1 MATLNEICIPE
12 GKVIEDILD
21 LTTIEQAIVLDSAK
35 YNTTIQADEDSVF
48 ISPEVLVDAS
58 IMVGCEITD
67 SCDMPTVLETDQYNL
82 MTGCELCLNEMTQN
96 EKKAFGINFK
106 GRPLPTT
113 KLETRYENSFN
124 MSLLTTSRKVNWLGD
139 TTYVLANLS
148 AAAQAAGLLAA
159 YTKVDGIWTKL
170 MALTPDAPHF
180 GGVVATKNALL
191 TPAAQTAWTGDEVL
205 AAIDGMLALQSPTMQ
220 LLPDTLK
227 NVWLTSE
234 MYNALIYS
242 MKVKSFDLCCVGKLE
257 TQVVGGKEVV
267 TIQYGD
273 LTLIKY
279 EELSAG
285 IRDLALVSTALNL
298 PNRAVL
304 ALGLPNVNYT
314 EQTDFASSFDE
325 VLGKFKASSS
335 LTTAIVD
342 PYPGDFYVTA
352 Y

>member
-21 LTTIEQAIVLDSAK
+21 LTSIEQAIILDSAK

-48 ISPEVLVDAS
+48 ISPEILVDAS

-67 SCDMPTVLETDQYNL
+67 SCDLPTVLETQQYNL
-82 MTGCELCLNEMTQN
+82 MTGCNLCLNEMTSNQ
-96 EKKAFGINFK
+96 KKAFGISFK
-106 GRPLPTT
+106 SRPLPTA
-113 KLETRYENSFN
+113 KLEARYENAFN
-124 MSLLTTSRKVNWLGD
+124 MGLLATSRKVNWLGD
-139 TTYVLANLS
+139 TTYILANLS
-148 AAAQAAGLLAA
+148 AAAQAAGLLPA
-159 YTKVDGIWTKL
+159 YKKVNGIWTKL
-170 MALTPDAPHF
+170 MALTPDAPHYA
-180 GGVVATKNALL
+180 GTVATKNAL
-191 TPAAQTAWTGDEVL
+191 TTKAAQTAWTGDEVL
-205 AAIDGMLALQSPTMQ
+205 AVVDGMRALQSATMS

-227 NVWLTSE
+227 YVWLTSE
-234 MYNALIYS
+234 MYDALIQS
-242 MKVKSFDLCCVGKLE
+242 MKVKSFDLCCVGTLA
-257 TQVVGGKEVV
+257 TQVAGGKEVV

-279 EELSAG
+279 EEFTAA
-285 IRDLALVSTALNL
+285 IRDLALVGTAWNL

-314 EQTDFASSFDE
+314 EQTDFESEFHAVTGNYE
-325 VLGKFKASSS
+325 ASSS

>member
-21 LTTIEQAIVLDSAK
+21 LTTIEQAIILDSAK

-58 IMVGCEITD
+58 IMVGCTITD
-67 SCDMPTVLETDQYNL
+67 SCDLPTVLETDQYNL
-82 MTGCELCLNEMTQN
+82 MEGCNLCLNELSSNQ
-96 EKKAFGINFK
+96 KKAFGINFK
-106 GRPLPTT
+106 GRPAPTP
-113 KLETRYENSFN
+113 KLEARYENSFN
-124 MSLLTTSRKVNWLGD
+124 MSLLYTSRKVNWLGD

-170 MALTPDAPHF
+170 MDLTPDAPHF

-191 TPAAQTAWTGDEVL
+191 TPAAQTAWTADEVL
-205 AAIDGMLALQSPTMQ
+205 AAIDGMKALQSTTMQ

-227 NVWLTSE
+227 YVWLTSE
-234 MYNALIYS
+234 MYDTLINS
-242 MKVKSFDLCCVGKLE
+242 MKVKSFDICCVGTLA
-257 TQVVGGKEVV
+257 TQVVGGKEVI
-267 TIQYGD
+267 TIKYGD
-273 LTLIKY
+273 LTLVKY
-279 EELSAG
+279 EELSAA
-285 IRDLALVSTALNL
+285 IRDLALVGTALNL

-314 EQTDFASSFDE
+314 EQTDFESE
-325 VLGKFKASSS
+325 FKPVTGNYSASSS

-342 PYPGDFYVTA
+342 PYPGAFYVTA